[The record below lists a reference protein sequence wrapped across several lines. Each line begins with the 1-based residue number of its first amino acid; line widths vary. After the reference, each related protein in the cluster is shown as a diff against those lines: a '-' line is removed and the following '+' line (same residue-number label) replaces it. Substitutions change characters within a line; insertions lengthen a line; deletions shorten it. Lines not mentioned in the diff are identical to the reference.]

1 MKKYILIIVAIFCL
15 SLLEG
20 CNTSV
25 TTAWTPY
32 RPAYG
37 KNQKKRKLERVR
49 MGTTPL
55 TKGNP
60 TH

>member
-1 MKKYILIIVAIFCL
+1 MKKYILILVTLFCL

-20 CNTSV
+20 CSSAV
-25 TTAWTPY
+25 RTAWTPY

-37 KNQKKRKLERVR
+37 KAQKKRKLERIR
-49 MGTTPL
+49 MGTSPL